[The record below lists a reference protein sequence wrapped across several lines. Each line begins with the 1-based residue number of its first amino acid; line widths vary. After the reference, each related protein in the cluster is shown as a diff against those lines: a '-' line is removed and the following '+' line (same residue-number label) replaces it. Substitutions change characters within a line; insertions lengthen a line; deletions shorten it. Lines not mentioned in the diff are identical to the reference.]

1 MKIKVYV
8 PIMVVV
14 AVAVIGAISYAGGP
28 GGGGM
33 GGMGGG
39 NSGMMGGGHGMMGG
53 HMMSNPWQGQPGNQY
68 PLYQNK
74 QTETE
79 KLREVIREKR
89 RELSALYR
97 SEYPDKD
104 QIDQK
109 IEELNELEAELDR
122 SLSGN

>member
-1 MKIKVYV
+1 MNRC
-8 PIMVVV
+8 
-14 AVAVIGAISYAGGP
+14 GFLISCALIVSILISGIAFAGGS

-33 GGMGGG
+33 GGMGSG
-39 NSGMMGGGHGMMGG
+39 NSGMMGG

-68 PLYQNK
+68 PSYQYK

-79 KLREVIREKR
+79 KLREAIRQKR
-89 RELSALYR
+89 QELSDLYR
-97 SEYPDKD
+97 SENPDKD

-109 IEELNELEAELDR
+109 INELNKLEAELDR

>member
-1 MKIKVYV
+1 MNTKIYV
-8 PIMVVV
+8 PIVI
-14 AVAVIGAISYAGGP
+14 AVALTLLGAFAFAGGP

-53 HMMSNPWQGQPGNQY
+53 HMMSEPWQGQPGNQY
-68 PLYQNK
+68 PSYRYK

-79 KLREVIREKR
+79 KLREEIQQKR
-89 RELSALYR
+89 RELSNLYR
-97 SEYPDKD
+97 AENPDRD

-109 IEELNELEAELDR
+109 IEELNRLEAELDR

>member
-1 MKIKVYV
+1 MKTKIYV

-14 AVAVIGAISYAGGP
+14 AVAVIAAIAYAGGP

-39 NSGMMGGGHGMMGG
+39 NSGMMGGGQGMMGG

-68 PLYQNK
+68 PLYQYK

-79 KLREVIREKR
+79 KLREEIREKR
-89 RELSALYR
+89 HELSDLYR
-97 SEYPDKD
+97 SENPDKD

-109 IEELNELEAELDR
+109 IEELNRLEAELDR
-122 SLSGN
+122 SLSGY

>member
-1 MKIKVYV
+1 MKTKMYV

-14 AVAVIGAISYAGGP
+14 AVAVIGATSYAGGP
-28 GGGGM
+28 GG

-53 HMMSNPWQGQPGNQY
+53 HIIAEPWQGQPGNQY
-68 PLYQNK
+68 QPYQYK

-79 KLREVIREKR
+79 KLREEIRQKR
-89 RELSALYR
+89 YELSDLYR
-97 SEYPDKD
+97 SENPDKD

-109 IEELNELEAELDR
+109 IEELNKLEAELDR
-122 SLSGN
+122 SLSGY